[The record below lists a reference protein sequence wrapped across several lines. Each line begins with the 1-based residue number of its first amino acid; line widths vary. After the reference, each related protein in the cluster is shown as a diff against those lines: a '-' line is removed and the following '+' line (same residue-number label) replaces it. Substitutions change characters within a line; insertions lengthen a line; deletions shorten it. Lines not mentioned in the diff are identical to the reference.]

1 MKYVILSFLLVTSFC
16 FAKDK
21 KIENSRLHALT
32 GFQKFEVITLFSPH
46 DAIDQNAI
54 YDSVTESFKKFGK
67 IALSEDE
74 SMFKSLLQ
82 SGAVYPLCFFSIEK
96 GLDTIEVSMDV
107 LAEVEV
113 LANKYKTTCPIW
125 KKTLFAPVPPDGK
138 TGAAIANLTQEMIK
152 SLAEDCIK
160 ANHIDSN
167 QLSFHI
173 RKFKEL

>member
-1 MKYVILSFLLVTSFC
+1 MIFFLLITNFC

-21 KIENSRLHALT
+21 KIENSRLQALA
-32 GFQKFEVITLFSPH
+32 GLQKFEVITLFSPY
-46 DAIDQNAI
+46 DAIDQNMI
-54 YDSVTESFKKFGK
+54 HQSVTESFKKFGK
-67 IALSEDE
+67 IAVSEDE

-96 GLDTIEVSMDV
+96 GQDQVEVSMDV

-125 KKTLFAPVPPDGK
+125 KKTLFAPIPQDDK
-138 TGAAIANLTQEMIK
+138 ADSAIVNLTQEMIK

-160 ANHIDSN
+160 ANQTNSN
-167 QLSFHI
+167 QMSFHI
-173 RKFKEL
+173 RRFKEL